1 MHDNRN
7 KNAMKRVEKGM
18 MKANS
23 TRNLFAMSAIIL
35 TTFMITT
42 VFSLAINYIEN
53 MNLMQMRTLG
63 TAADVSL
70 AMPTK
75 EQEQQ
80 ITSLDYVKTV
90 GVRYMAGSISKKNAE
105 GREFSIVLQYYDT
118 TEWEK
123 HYQKAISG
131 FVGKYPANENEI
143 MLSEDALS
151 QLGIKAPE
159 LYMEIPLSYSDRN
172 GRQERIFTLSGW
184 FHSYTDT
191 GMGFVSESYCKNAGC
206 TMVEDGVLSLSL
218 KKMPDDF
225 LRLQRDVKLNE
236 NQFWDGAVLMKSS
249 SGSVVAMV
257 IFLVMFIIGS
267 GYLLIY
273 NVLYVSIS
281 KDTRFYGLMKTL
293 GTTQTQIKSL
303 VKRQAVKF
311 ACIGIPIG
319 ILLATTVSFGF
330 VPLFLE
336 KGFNQGK
343 SAMEAVVFFHPSIY
357 ILSILFSAFTVWI
370 ACNAPAK
377 AAAKTSPIEALKYQ
391 NFAPQKTKNRN
402 SKNGGKLYIMAFHNV
417 FRDKKRAI
425 LVFMSLFMGITM
437 ILGVNGIVGSY
448 KAENYVKQYM
458 DYNFEY
464 ADIQVRQYEQL
475 QKEVPQFDEHFI
487 EQIEQIEGIK
497 NVEIQKTVWAGIDF
511 DESDFRDFMKIKY
524 EDSSY
529 KANRQS
535 YEQML
540 AGLRAYANAG
550 EYGCYITTLMDERI
564 LEEYNE
570 NHPKTAIDLEAFWR
584 GEIVITGWDNSNYNA
599 PNAALVG
606 KTLTLTAKSADGKA
620 TDFLVGGAFDF
631 MDDTNRLS
639 TTIGHHKMVEIVP
652 DIIYVSE
659 AGMER
664 LTGEALI
671 SGIGVDI
678 EDINDLERVDSEL
691 QGINRTLTTAE
702 WDFKSTVD
710 TVEQFDQMIY
720 AQKLL
725 GNGVAALLIVIG
737 LINFVNV
744 MVTGVAARKNEFAIM
759 ESIGTTKKQLRKI
772 LTVEGGIYAL
782 ISTLLILTFGNA
794 FLMLVADAVPNL
806 ADYAVF
812 EYPIGLVIRLIAA
825 IFVICLSVPGIVYKL
840 ISNETVIERMRS
852 FDN

>member
-1 MHDNRN
+1 M
-7 KNAMKRVEKGM
+7 
-18 MKANS
+18 
-23 TRNLFAMSAIIL
+23 LFRS
-35 TTFMITT
+35 
-42 VFSLAINYIEN
+42 
-53 MNLMQMRTLG
+53 
-63 TAADVSL
+63 
-70 AMPTK
+70 
-75 EQEQQ
+75 
-80 ITSLDYVKTV
+80 
-90 GVRYMAGSISKKNAE
+90 
-105 GREFSIVLQYYDT
+105 
-118 TEWEK
+118 
-123 HYQKAISG
+123 
-131 FVGKYPANENEI
+131 
-143 MLSEDALS
+143 
-151 QLGIKAPE
+151 
-159 LYMEIPLSYSDRN
+159 
-172 GRQERIFTLSGW
+172 
-184 FHSYTDT
+184 
-191 GMGFVSESYCKNAGC
+191 
-206 TMVEDGVLSLSL
+206 
-218 KKMPDDF
+218 
-225 LRLQRDVKLNE
+225 
-236 NQFWDGAVLMKSS
+236 
-249 SGSVVAMV
+249 
-257 IFLVMFIIGS
+257 
-267 GYLLIY
+267 
-273 NVLYVSIS
+273 
-281 KDTRFYGLMKTL
+281 
-293 GTTQTQIKSL
+293 
-303 VKRQAVKF
+303 
-311 ACIGIPIG
+311 
-319 ILLATTVSFGF
+319 
-330 VPLFLE
+330 
-336 KGFNQGK
+336 
-343 SAMEAVVFFHPSIY
+343 
-357 ILSILFSAFTVWI
+357 
-370 ACNAPAK
+370 
-377 AAAKTSPIEALKYQ
+377 
-391 NFAPQKTKNRN
+391 
-402 SKNGGKLYIMAFHNV
+402 
-417 FRDKKRAI
+417 
-425 LVFMSLFMGITM
+425 M
-437 ILGVNGIVGSY
+437 ILGVNGIAGSY

-464 ADIQVRQYEQL
+464 TDIQVRQYEQL

-511 DESDFRDFMKIKY
+511 DESDFGDFMKIKY

-570 NHPKTAIDLEAFWR
+570 NHPETTIDPDAFWR
-584 GEIVITGWDNSNYNA
+584 GEIVITGWDSDYNS

-652 DIIYVSE
+652 DIIYISE

-678 EDINDLERVDSEL
+678 EEINDLERIDSEL
-691 QGINRTLTTAE
+691 QAINRTLTTAE

-710 TVEQFDQMIY
+710 TVEQFNQMIY

-794 FLMLVADAVPNL
+794 FLILVADAVPNL

-812 EYPIGLVIRLIAA
+812 EYPALLVIRLIAA

>member
-1 MHDNRN
+1 M
-7 KNAMKRVEKGM
+7 
-18 MKANS
+18 
-23 TRNLFAMSAIIL
+23 
-35 TTFMITT
+35 
-42 VFSLAINYIEN
+42 
-53 MNLMQMRTLG
+53 
-63 TAADVSL
+63 
-70 AMPTK
+70 
-75 EQEQQ
+75 
-80 ITSLDYVKTV
+80 
-90 GVRYMAGSISKKNAE
+90 
-105 GREFSIVLQYYDT
+105 
-118 TEWEK
+118 
-123 HYQKAISG
+123 
-131 FVGKYPANENEI
+131 
-143 MLSEDALS
+143 
-151 QLGIKAPE
+151 
-159 LYMEIPLSYSDRN
+159 
-172 GRQERIFTLSGW
+172 
-184 FHSYTDT
+184 
-191 GMGFVSESYCKNAGC
+191 
-206 TMVEDGVLSLSL
+206 
-218 KKMPDDF
+218 
-225 LRLQRDVKLNE
+225 
-236 NQFWDGAVLMKSS
+236 
-249 SGSVVAMV
+249 
-257 IFLVMFIIGS
+257 
-267 GYLLIY
+267 
-273 NVLYVSIS
+273 
-281 KDTRFYGLMKTL
+281 
-293 GTTQTQIKSL
+293 
-303 VKRQAVKF
+303 
-311 ACIGIPIG
+311 
-319 ILLATTVSFGF
+319 
-330 VPLFLE
+330 
-336 KGFNQGK
+336 
-343 SAMEAVVFFHPSIY
+343 
-357 ILSILFSAFTVWI
+357 
-370 ACNAPAK
+370 
-377 AAAKTSPIEALKYQ
+377 
-391 NFAPQKTKNRN
+391 
-402 SKNGGKLYIMAFHNV
+402 
-417 FRDKKRAI
+417 
-425 LVFMSLFMGITM
+425 
-437 ILGVNGIVGSY
+437 
-448 KAENYVKQYM
+448 
-458 DYNFEY
+458 
-464 ADIQVRQYEQL
+464 
-475 QKEVPQFDEHFI
+475 
-487 EQIEQIEGIK
+487 
-497 NVEIQKTVWAGIDF
+497 EIQKTVWAGIDF

-550 EYGCYITTLMDERI
+550 EYGCYITTLIDERI

-584 GEIVITGWDNSNYNA
+584 GEIVITGWDNSGYNA

-702 WDFKSTVD
+702 WEFKSTVD
-710 TVEQFDQMIY
+710 TVEQFNQMIY

-840 ISNETVIERMRS
+840 ISNETVIV
-852 FDN
+852 